1 MLIMLVVLA
10 CAHKDH
16 HDDSAAEATATVSF
30 LAPLDDE
37 LVVLGDNSASL
48 LVEGFTLVDVERHNE
63 GTPEGFVRLSLD
75 GVMVAESGLTQL
87 PYTLTETGEHT
98 LTAELFY
105 SDGDAL
111 EPPVSASV
119 TFTGVVE

>member
-1 MLIMLVVLA
+1 MLIMLMALG
-10 CAHKDH
+10 CTHKDH
-16 HDDSAAEATATVSF
+16 HDDSVAEATATVSF
-30 LAPLDDE
+30 LVPIDDE
-37 LVVLGDNSASL
+37 QIVLGDNTASL

-75 GVMVAESGLTQL
+75 GVMVVESGLTQL
-87 PYTLTETGEHT
+87 PYTLTEAGEHT

-111 EPPVSASV
+111 EPPVSATV
-119 TFTGVVE
+119 TFTGIVE

>member
-1 MLIMLVVLA
+1 MLIMLVALA

-30 LAPLDDE
+30 LAPLDEE

-87 PYTLTETGEHT
+87 RVYFQLDDNDDAGNDYLGYYAGETSTAAYRPQLVLT
-98 LTAELFY
+98 Y
-105 SDGDAL
+105 Q
-111 EPPVSASV
+111 
-119 TFTGVVE
+119 

>member
-1 MLIMLVVLA
+1 MLIMLVALA
-10 CAHKDH
+10 CAHKAH
-16 HDDSAAEATATVSF
+16 HDDSAAEATASVSF
-30 LAPLDDE
+30 LAPLDEE